1 LAVIVLAL
9 LLIAFAGYSALHVNA
24 GEGLKLGT
32 IILIAAMA
40 GLGLGVLWLRAW
52 AWWVVVLVSAFLAF
66 TGVVGF
72 VDDVQRGEWSDLAL
86 DAVFLAVGLSALLP
100 FLSSP
105 VKRAFAREIGLE
117 AGFPPFRLDVGCVVV
132 LVLAAAFAV
141 LVYLA
146 MLVACAHGNC
156 V

>member
-1 LAVIVLAL
+1 
-9 LLIAFAGYSALHVNA
+9 
-24 GEGLKLGT
+24 
-32 IILIAAMA
+32 MA

-52 AWWVVVLVSAFLAF
+52 AWWVVVCVSAFLAF